1 MPDLSDDLAGEYVLG
16 VLDADERTAVER
28 RMRDEP
34 EFRRSVDC
42 WSRRLVPLSD
52 RVAPLTPPASAWA
65 AIQQRIGGA
74 MSATSRRQSEGV
86 WLELVPGITLKMLNV
101 DPVSSERTG
110 LIRIA
115 PGSAVPE
122 HDHPETEECFVLEGV
137 VNIDGQ
143 DYQPGDY
150 VIAHAGSRHD
160 VIRSASGGLLLL
172 HWNAMA
178 TTA

>member
-1 MPDLSDDLAGEYVLG
+1 MWIRLSLL
-16 VLDADERTAVER
+16 
-28 RMRDEP
+28 
-34 EFRRSVDC
+34 
-42 WSRRLVPLSD
+42 
-52 RVAPLTPPASAWA
+52 
-65 AIQQRIGGA
+65 QQRIGGA
-74 MSATSRRQSEGV
+74 KSATSRRQSDGV

-101 DPVSSERTG
+101 DPVSGERTG
-110 LIRIA
+110 LVRIA
-115 PGSAVPE
+115 PGSAFPA

-160 VIRSASGGLLLL
+160 VIRSARGGPLLL
-172 HWNAMA
+172 HWKAMT